1 MEWAEAALKMAGKLV
16 FMGGW
21 RGFLKELR
29 KRVVRGF
36 EGFK

>member
-1 MEWAEAALKMAGKLV
+1 MEWAGAALKMAGKLV

-21 RGFLKELR
+21 RGFLEKLR
-29 KRVVRGF
+29 KRGLRGF